1 MKLVVLTPMEGEF
14 DALATALTAQGLEGV
29 EQTIGRLKGIAYAGG
44 SLILAQGG
52 HGKARFGVRT
62 QHVIDHLSDVGLVV
76 CAGAAG
82 GLSSALSVGDVVVA
96 TGTVEHDYRERFV
109 SRPLPH
115 FEGHE
120 PSRAALQDAAL
131 SLGGANKLHFGLIAS
146 GDEDI
151 VEPSRANELHQSTG
165 ALAVAWEGAGGAKAC
180 EFSNM
185 PFLEI
190 RGITDMSNDGSLA
203 NLKMNLPS
211 AMTNVAVVL
220 GRLTEIVSRR

>member
-1 MKLVVLTPMEGEF
+1 MNLVVLTPMVGEF
-14 DALATALTAQGLEGV
+14 DALAAALATQGLNGTER
-29 EQTIGRLKGIAYAGG
+29 TIGRLKGISYADSG
-44 SLILAQGG
+44 LILAQGG

-62 QHVIDHLSDVGLVV
+62 QHVIDHLSDIGLVV

-109 SRPLPH
+109 SRPLPQ

-131 SLGGANKLHFGLIAS
+131 SLEGANKLYFGLVAS

-151 VEPSRANELHQSTG
+151 VEPGRADELHQSTG

-180 EFSNM
+180 EFSNI
-185 PFLEI
+185 PFLEV
-190 RGITDMSNDGSLA
+190 RGITDLSNDGSLA
-203 NLKMNLPS
+203 NLRMNLPS
-211 AMTNVAVVL
+211 AMTNVAIVL
-220 GRLTEIVSRR
+220 GKLTQIMPRL